1 MKISILLLICCILSF
16 SLAAAEQ
23 DPFEPLSKAKG
34 LKCQFSAGWT
44 GDWNK
49 GILKIKQDSMEGSLH
64 FDSIDFKA
72 RQARFIG
79 NNGATDV
86 TAVLTAEAATF
97 VERTSSGNFIFTS
110 VFPDYKRGTSEFI
123 AVMSRHVMFL
133 GGPIPSQHHGTCKV
147 WD

>member
-1 MKISILLLICCILSF
+1 MKISIFLLICCILPF
-16 SLAAAEQ
+16 SLVSAEQ
-23 DPFEPLSKAKG
+23 DHFESLSKAKG
-34 LKCQFSAGWT
+34 LKCQFSTGLT
-44 GDWNK
+44 GDWHK
-49 GILKIKQDSMEGSLH
+49 GILKIKEGSIEGNLH

-79 NNGATDV
+79 NNGTTDV
-86 TAVLTAEAATF
+86 TAILTAEAATF
-97 VERTSSGNFIFTS
+97 VERTPSGNFIFTS

-123 AVMSRHVMFL
+123 AVMSRHLMFL